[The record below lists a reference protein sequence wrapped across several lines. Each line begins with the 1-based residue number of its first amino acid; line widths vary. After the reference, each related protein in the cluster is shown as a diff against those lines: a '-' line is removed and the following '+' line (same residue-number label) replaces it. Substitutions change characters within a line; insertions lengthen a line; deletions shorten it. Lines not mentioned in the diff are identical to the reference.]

1 MITKQ
6 ELEAIKERCEKATEG
21 PWHTAVSSRFPHED
35 CIMFENKEVAEAYEY
50 YDAEFIANA
59 RQDIPKLIAEIE
71 ALCPIGDFDAI
82 SSLRTENVY
91 LAEIIEEKDEEI
103 ERLRKSVEMS
113 KKIVRSLT
121 HENAVL
127 RGEKPIP
134 IESIKLNGGD

>member
-6 ELEAIKERCEKATEG
+6 EFEAIKERCEKATKG
-21 PWHTAVSSRFPHED
+21 PWTRSVYKVYDGELGY
-35 CIMFENKEVAEAYEY
+35 EVADPARTE
-50 YDAEFIANA
+50 DATFIANA

-71 ALCPIGDFDAI
+71 SLCPIGDLDI
-82 SSLRTENVY
+82 VSSLRTEKDY
-91 LAEIIEEKDEEI
+91 LTDIIEEKDGEI

-113 KKIVRSLT
+113 KKIIRSLT

-134 IESIKLNGGD
+134 LESIKLNGGD

>member
-1 MITKQ
+1 MLTKE

-71 ALCPIGDFDAI
+71 ALCPIGDLDI
-82 SSLRTENVY
+82 VSSLRSENDY
-91 LAEIIEEKDEEI
+91 LSHIVDVRDAEIDLLQSEI
-103 ERLRKSVEMS
+103 SALRQTIRQRE
-113 KKIVRSLT
+113 
-121 HENAVL
+121 A
-127 RGEKPIP
+127 RG
-134 IESIKLNGGD
+134 

>member
-1 MITKQ
+1 MLTKE

-71 ALCPIGDFDAI
+71 TLCPIGDLDAI
-82 SSLRTENVY
+82 SSLRTENDY
-91 LAEIIEEKDEEI
+91 LKEVIEGKDEELV
-103 ERLRKSVEMS
+103 RLRKITEQPERKSF
-113 KKIVRSLT
+113 
-121 HENAVL
+121 
-127 RGEKPIP
+127 GEHVKELSPDGCY
-134 IESIKLNGGD
+134 GGRTGIFP